1 LKHLVE
7 LISLTMI
14 GVFAAVFFMGAD
26 RVVDIPCGANLVDAV
41 NGDSSTIGTRFQLEG
56 PCTYTVD
63 AALLLKDGDEIAGP
77 AGTFVVRGPAFDPQ
91 PTVTI
96 EGTPGVANV
105 IRAQGK
111 VRVEWVK
118 VVGGTGKYSAGSPL
132 AGTGSGLAM
141 GMASND
147 SSLYA
152 VEITGNDGAGI
163 TNARGTFDSIELY
176 DTTRDPNFLGFTGSG
191 LKATN
196 EVEVRNSYVHD
207 NQGNGI
213 WCDEFC
219 HDSAEHPKGF
229 WIHDNLVV
237 DNGRAG
243 IRFEK
248 VGDVADAGEAL
259 IENNEV
265 HGNSTDA
272 GTGGISV
279 RDAQNATIQNNRF
292 GAATI
297 AGVAYQPNSGNLAIT
312 ASDSGRTDRP
322 DLFNVD
328 ILNNYLNGETIKGCD
343 LPDQIVFCSANPPPD
358 DTTPPET
365 TITSAPSGTITS
377 TTATFGF
384 SSSETNSHFECKL
397 EPVETAFSSCVSPK
411 SYSGLAN
418 GSYTF
423 SVRAIDAAGNT
434 DTSPA
439 TSSFTVSTTQ
449 GGDTTPPTVVSTL
462 PPTAGATG
470 VAATTD
476 VTATFSEEMMASS
489 INGNTFK
496 LTKKGSSTKI
506 TATVSYPDPNS
517 PPYTAK
523 LDPTNSLKAGVTY
536 KAVVTTGAKDVA
548 GNPLAQQY
556 TWTFTVR

>member
-1 LKHLVE
+1 LKDLVE
-7 LISLTMI
+7 LIRLTMI
-14 GVFAAVFFMGAD
+14 GVFAAVFLMGAD
-26 RVVDIPCGANLVDAV
+26 RVVDVPCGANLVDAV
-41 NGDSSTIGTRFQLEG
+41 NGDSSTMGTRFQLEG
-56 PCTYTVD
+56 GCTSPYTVD
-63 AALLLKDGDEIAGP
+63 AALLVKDGDEIAGP
-77 AGTFVVRGPAFDPQ
+77 AGTFVVRGRALDPQ

-96 EGTPGVANV
+96 QGSTGVANV

-152 VEITGNDGAGI
+152 VEITGSDGAGI

-196 EVEVRNSYVHD
+196 EVELRNSYVHD

-213 WCDEFC
+213 WCDEYC
-219 HDSAEHPKGF
+219 HDSAEHPNGF

-237 DNGRAG
+237 DNGRSG

-259 IENNEV
+259 IEDNEV
-265 HGNSTDA
+265 HSNSP
-272 GTGGISV
+272 GISV
-279 RDAQNATIQNNRF
+279 RDADNATIQNNRF
-292 GAATI
+292 GDVSI
-297 AGVAYQPNSGNLAIT
+297 VGVAYQPNSGNLAIT

-358 DTTPPET
+358 DATPPET
-365 TITSAPSGTITS
+365 TIDSGPSGTITS
-377 TTATFGF
+377 TTATFAF

-397 EPVETAFSSCVSPK
+397 EPVESAFSSCVSPK

-439 TSSFTVSTTQ
+439 TRSFTVSTTQ
-449 GGDTTPPTVVSTL
+449 GGDTTPPTVVSTV

-489 INGNTFK
+489 INGNTFN

-506 TATVSYPDPNS
+506 TAKVSYDAS
-517 PPYTAK
+517 TDTAT
-523 LDPTNSLKAGVTY
+523 LNPTNSLKAGVTY
-536 KAVVTTGAKDVA
+536 KAVVTTGAKDSV

-556 TWTFTVR
+556 RWFFTVR

>member
-1 LKHLVE
+1 
-7 LISLTMI
+7 
-14 GVFAAVFFMGAD
+14 
-26 RVVDIPCGANLVDAV
+26 
-41 NGDSSTIGTRFQLEG
+41 
-56 PCTYTVD
+56 
-63 AALLLKDGDEIAGP
+63 
-77 AGTFVVRGPAFDPQ
+77 
-91 PTVTI
+91 
-96 EGTPGVANV
+96 
-105 IRAQGK
+105 
-111 VRVEWVK
+111 
-118 VVGGTGKYSAGSPL
+118 
-132 AGTGSGLAM
+132 M

-152 VEITGNDGAGI
+152 VEITGSDGAGI

-213 WCDEFC
+213 WCDEYC
-219 HDSAEHPKGF
+219 HDSASHPNGF
-229 WIHDNLVV
+229 WIHDNLVI
-237 DNGRAG
+237 DNGRSG

-248 VGDVADAGEAL
+248 VGDVADAGETL
-259 IENNEV
+259 LEDNEV
-265 HGNSTDA
+265 HSNSP
-272 GTGGISV
+272 GISV

-292 GAATI
+292 GDVSI
-297 AGVAYQPNSGNLAIT
+297 VGVAYQPDSGNLAIT

-365 TITSAPSGTITS
+365 TLDSGPSGTITS
-377 TTATFGF
+377 TTATFAF

-397 EPVETAFSSCVSPK
+397 EPVESAFSSCVSPK
-411 SYSGLAN
+411 IYSGLAN
-418 GSYTF
+418 GGYTF
-423 SVRAIDAAGNT
+423 SVRAIDAAGNI
-434 DTSPA
+434 DTLPA
-439 TSSFTVSTTQ
+439 TRSFTVSTTQ
-449 GGDTTPPTVVSTL
+449 GGDITPPTVVSTV
-462 PPTAGATG
+462 PTAGATG

-476 VTATFSEEMMASS
+476 VTATFSEDMMASS

-523 LDPTNSLKAGVTY
+523 LDPTNSLKAGVIY
-536 KAVVTTGAKDVA
+536 KAVVTTGAQDTA
-548 GNPLAQQY
+548 DNPLAQQY
-556 TWTFTVR
+556 RWFFTVR

>member
-1 LKHLVE
+1 
-7 LISLTMI
+7 
-14 GVFAAVFFMGAD
+14 
-26 RVVDIPCGANLVDAV
+26 
-41 NGDSSTIGTRFQLEG
+41 
-56 PCTYTVD
+56 
-63 AALLLKDGDEIAGP
+63 
-77 AGTFVVRGPAFDPQ
+77 
-91 PTVTI
+91 
-96 EGTPGVANV
+96 
-105 IRAQGK
+105 
-111 VRVEWVK
+111 VEWVK

-152 VEITGNDGAGI
+152 VEITGSDGAGI

-196 EVEVRNSYVHD
+196 EVELRNSYVHD

-213 WCDEFC
+213 WCDEYC
-219 HDSAEHPKGF
+219 HDSAEHPNGF

-237 DNGRAG
+237 DNGRSG

-259 IENNEV
+259 IEDNEV
-265 HGNSTDA
+265 HSNSP
-272 GTGGISV
+272 GISV
-279 RDAQNATIQNNRF
+279 RDADNATIQNNRF
-292 GAATI
+292 GDVSI
-297 AGVAYQPNSGNLAIT
+297 VGVAYQPNSGNLAIT

-358 DTTPPET
+358 DATPPET
-365 TITSAPSGTITS
+365 TIDSGPSGTITS
-377 TTATFGF
+377 TTATFDF

-397 EPVETAFSSCVSPK
+397 EPVESAFSSCVSPK

-423 SVRAIDAAGNT
+423 SVRAIDAADNT

-439 TSSFTVSTTQ
+439 TRSFTVSTTQ
-449 GGDTTPPTVVSTL
+449 GGDTTPPTVVSTV
-462 PPTAGATG
+462 PPTG

-476 VTATFSEEMMASS
+476 VTATFSEDMLASS

-536 KAVVTTGAKDVA
+536 KAVITTGAKDLA

-556 TWTFTVR
+556 RWFFTVR